1 MYDRHNNNHTGNITH
16 KTQYRRDTGKSSPRA
31 SPVNTGD
38 HKVISSPT
46 FKIELPSIGKEVRH
60 PRSKTKMKGKAFTVG
75 LFKETFLMGFT
86 VNKVSGNAM
95 KVLPY
100 CGCELFPASS
110 NGWLICVNRL
120 KSKDR

>member
-16 KTQYRRDTGKSSPRA
+16 KTQYRRDAGKSSPI
-31 SPVNTGD
+31 NTGV

-110 NGWLICVNRL
+110 NGWLVCVNRL